1 MSVVNHARDCGS
13 IWGIGSMRVQVW
25 ESFAGGTAEAP
36 ACQVGMREDG
46 SDILMR
52 RPGNTTGQQGGHEWV
67 NEG

>member
-1 MSVVNHARDCGS
+1 
-13 IWGIGSMRVQVW
+13 MRVQVW